1 VSSPV
6 IRTPVSGL
14 TRRTG
19 LVTVMVGIGALAT
32 GCTVDSD
39 PQPAAGR
46 GRSGAGEAA
55 GQDPD
60 VALVALAVAG
70 ERSALEAV
78 TATIDRH
85 ADLADALSRLLD
97 AHRAHVNLLAD
108 AAPDEAASGPTSPTT
123 PASPGPGESTGST
136 GTPTVP
142 ARTKAALQRLSSME
156 QGLSLANKRHA
167 FAAESGAF
175 ARLLASMAASA
186 AQHASFLAEPAAPE
200 RPGR

>member
-1 VSSPV
+1 
-6 IRTPVSGL
+6 
-14 TRRTG
+14 
-19 LVTVMVGIGALAT
+19 M
-32 GCTVDSD
+32 
-39 PQPAAGR
+39 
-46 GRSGAGEAA
+46 
-55 GQDPD
+55 
-60 VALVALAVAG
+60 ALVALAVAG